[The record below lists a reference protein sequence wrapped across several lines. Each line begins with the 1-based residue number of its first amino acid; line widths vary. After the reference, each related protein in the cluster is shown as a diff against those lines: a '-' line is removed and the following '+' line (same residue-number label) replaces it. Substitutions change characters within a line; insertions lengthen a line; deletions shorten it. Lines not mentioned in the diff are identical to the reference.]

1 MIDIFGILYVL
12 VSSLS
17 RKAEVLLSL
26 YTIIEGFSFDRL
38 MEISFS
44 QLSLSLHLASSL
56 NSMKVDIVV
65 QYVCFYRGWEVGVI

>member
-12 VSSLS
+12 VLSLS

-26 YTIIEGFSFDRL
+26 YTIIEGCSFTRL

-65 QYVCFYRGWEVGVI
+65 QYACFHRGWEWE